1 MRKHKTVIFLTLGF
15 LVGIC
20 ILLYP
25 SFSAYWNSKTQ
36 SRAIT
41 DYEAALEYM
50 DQADYDALFAEAHA
64 YNKALYETNY
74 PLVDY
79 VKVPG
84 YRDTLV
90 ITDNAMIGYLK
101 IDRIGVELPIY
112 HGTSDDV
119 LNRGVGHL
127 EGSSLPVGGINTH
140 SVMSAHRGL
149 PSSKLFTDLD
159 RMEMGDTFQV
169 VVLNQVLTYQV
180 DLIKVIEPDEVSN
193 LEIIEGG
200 DYCTLFTCTPY
211 GINTHRL
218 LVRGVRIETIG
229 EKPVLYVSNE
239 AFRIEPLLVTPAV
252 AAPMLLVLLIHLLVK
267 YREPPKNQQQQQAQS
282 EKPQEET
289 APGGEELKKEAPIEA
304 MPPDE
309 EETPREEGPQTEQD
323 GGDESES

>member
-25 SFSAYWNSKTQ
+25 AFSDFWNSKTQ

-41 DYEAALEYM
+41 DYESVLDNLDENEYS
-50 DQADYDALFAEAHA
+50 AIFERAHA

-74 PLVDY
+74 PLMDY
-79 VKVPG
+79 KNVPG
-84 YRDTLV
+84 YYDTLL

-127 EGSSLPVGGINTH
+127 EGSSLPIGGENTH
-140 SVMSAHRGL
+140 SIMSAHRGL

-159 RMEMGDTFQV
+159 RMEIGDNFQIII
-169 VVLNQVLTYQV
+169 LDQVLTYQV
-180 DLIKVIEPDEVSN
+180 DFIKVIEPTDVSD
-193 LEIIEGG
+193 LQIIEGG

-218 LVRGVRIETIG
+218 LVRGARIETIKA
-229 EKPVLYVSNE
+229 KPIIYVSNE

-252 AAPMLLVLLIHLLVK
+252 AAPMLFVLLIHLLVK
-267 YREPPKNQQQQQAQS
+267 YREPPKNTQQK
-282 EKPQEET
+282 EK
-289 APGGEELKKEAPIEA
+289 
-304 MPPDE
+304 
-309 EETPREEGPQTEQD
+309 EEG
-323 GGDESES
+323 SK

>member
-25 SFSAYWNSKTQ
+25 AFSDFWNSKTQ

-41 DYEAALEYM
+41 DYESVLDNLDGNEYS
-50 DQADYDALFAEAHA
+50 AIFERAHA

-74 PLVDY
+74 PLMDY
-79 VKVPG
+79 KNVPG
-84 YRDTLV
+84 YYDTLR
-90 ITDNAMIGYLK
+90 ITDNDMIGYLK

-119 LNRGVGHL
+119 LNRGVGHM
-127 EGSSLPVGGINTH
+127 EGSSLPIGGENTN
-140 SVMSAHRGL
+140 SIMSAHRGL

-159 RMEMGDTFQV
+159 RVEKGDTFQIII
-169 VVLNQVLTYQV
+169 LDQVLTYQV
-180 DLIKVIEPDEVSN
+180 DYIKVIEPTDVSD
-193 LEIIEGG
+193 LQIIEGG

-218 LVRGVRIETIG
+218 LVRGVRIETIE
-229 EKPVLYVSNE
+229 EKPIIYVSNE

-252 AAPMLLVLLIHLLVK
+252 AAPMLFVLLIHLLVK
-267 YREPPKNQQQQQAQS
+267 YREPPKNTQQK
-282 EKPQEET
+282 EK
-289 APGGEELKKEAPIEA
+289 
-304 MPPDE
+304 
-309 EETPREEGPQTEQD
+309 EEGGTEHAP
-323 GGDESES
+323 